1 MIAGRAA
8 ARGTRKADL
17 RAAHKDKQREQQAQ
31 AKAWFDKFDLE
42 GDGVLSRTELATLLK
57 YTTGIDPSEQAL
69 NMALADARAADIKG
83 GGEPKDGVS
92 KKAATAVVTKFSG
105 YIKEQKWLDT
115 VFDTYDTN
123 QSGQLEKGQLIEL
136 LRRVS
141 PEVEV
146 SDADEAYVLDM
157 VDLSHTGTILR
168 SEALAAC
175 ATWKSELASGNVP
188 SQKTSMCTVL

>member
-1 MIAGRAA
+1 MRGPRPLVCSRSAPSFLLALRPAGMIAGRAA

-92 KKAATAVVTKFSG
+92 KKAATAVVTKFSVRHG
-105 YIKEQKWLDT
+105 PQ
-115 VFDTYDTN
+115 
-123 QSGQLEKGQLIEL
+123 
-136 LRRVS
+136 
-141 PEVEV
+141 P
-146 SDADEAYVLDM
+146 A
-157 VDLSHTGTILR
+157 
-168 SEALAAC
+168 
-175 ATWKSELASGNVP
+175 
-188 SQKTSMCTVL
+188 